1 MDKFLFPSVFTNLCS
16 RSVNP
21 DYINT
26 RIEEHSWYVEQ
37 MDRET
42 ANSRLKDFPSG
53 AFLVR
58 CGRLGTVSHTVRICN
73 LYVHFLNFY
82 FTNVSKLGT

>member
-1 MDKFLFPSVFTNLCS
+1 MKSIPKTLMLLTVFTNLCS

-58 CGRLGTVSHTVRICN
+58 CGRLGTVLHILSYRVFGC
-73 LYVHFLNFY
+73 
-82 FTNVSKLGT
+82 KL